1 MDIFESTPRDK
12 FYDILRNA
20 SPTLVGNEL
29 DKLLI
34 QHIAISELL
43 ERNNISQT
51 EINSLIATQPDLI
64 ETGLNDLY
72 IGIMG
77 DILSQNE

>member
-20 SPTLVGNEL
+20 SPTLVGSEL

>member
-20 SPTLVGNEL
+20 SPALVSNEI

-34 QHIAISELL
+34 QYVAISELL
-43 ERNNISQT
+43 EHNNISQA